1 MFIYSVRAGTLK
13 FVGAICVA
21 LVAMLTIIAFV
32 PGTNNAVVDT
42 GATTQ
47 SVKYEKV
54 KDAADVAAF
63 LSQFGWQV
71 KAEPIEVK
79 EVVIPSEFDR
89 IFTNY
94 NEIQKQQGLDL
105 TRYKRKTATRYTMEI
120 TNYGDYEGKVYAN
133 VIVYHNRVIGGD
145 ICSADVSGFM
155 HGFETK

>member
-21 LVAMLTIIAFV
+21 LVAMITLIAFL
-32 PGTNNAVVDT
+32 PGANNAVVDT
-42 GATTQ
+42 GAAAQ

-71 KAEPIEVK
+71 KAEPVEVK

-89 IFTNY
+89 IFSNY

-105 TRYKRKTATRYTMEI
+105 SRYKRKTATRYTMEI
-120 TNYGDYEGKVYAN
+120 INYGDYNGRVYAN

-145 ICSADVSGFM
+145 VCSADVSGFM

>member
-21 LVAMLTIIAFV
+21 LVAMITLIAFL
-32 PGTNNAVVDT
+32 PGVGNNAVVDT
-42 GATTQ
+42 GATQ

-63 LSQFGWQV
+63 LAQFGWQV
-71 KAEPIEVK
+71 KGEPVEVR

-105 TRYKRKTATRYTMEI
+105 SRYKRKTATRYTMEI
-120 TNYGDYEGKVYAN
+120 TNYKGYDGKVYAN
-133 VIVYHNRVIGGD
+133 VIVYRGRVIGGD

-155 HGFETK
+155 HGFETN

>member
-1 MFIYSVRAGTLK
+1 MLIYSVRAGTLK

-21 LVAMLTIIAFV
+21 LVAMITIIAFL

-54 KDAADVAAF
+54 KDAADVASF

-79 EVVIPSEFDR
+79 EVIPSEFDR

-120 TNYGDYEGKVYAN
+120 TNYGDYEGKVHAN

>member
-21 LVAMLTIIAFV
+21 LVAMITIIAFL

-47 SVKYEKV
+47 SVKYEKI

>member
-13 FVGAICVA
+13 FIGAVCVA
-21 LVAMLTIIAFV
+21 LVAMITVIAFI
-32 PGTNNAVVDT
+32 PSMGGGVVDT

-47 SVKYEKV
+47 SVQYEKV
-54 KDAADVAAF
+54 KSAEDVANF

-71 KAEPIEVK
+71 KAEPVEVK
-79 EVVIPSEFDR
+79 EGVIPSEFDR

-105 TRYKRKTATRYTMEI
+105 SKYRRKTATRYTMEV
-120 TNYGDYEGKVYAN
+120 TNYGDYDGKVYAN

>member
-21 LVAMLTIIAFV
+21 LVAMITLIAFL

-54 KDAADVAAF
+54 KDAADVASF

>member
-21 LVAMLTIIAFV
+21 LVAMITLIAFL

>member
-21 LVAMLTIIAFV
+21 LVAMITIIAFL

-155 HGFETK
+155 HGFEIK

>member
-21 LVAMLTIIAFV
+21 LVAMITLIAFL

-63 LSQFGWQV
+63 GV
-71 KAEPIEVK
+71 
-79 EVVIPSEFDR
+79 
-89 IFTNY
+89 
-94 NEIQKQQGLDL
+94 
-105 TRYKRKTATRYTMEI
+105 
-120 TNYGDYEGKVYAN
+120 
-133 VIVYHNRVIGGD
+133 
-145 ICSADVSGFM
+145 
-155 HGFETK
+155 